1 MLDIFYNIFIFVIVI
16 SVIVFVHEYGH
27 YYVARLC
34 GVMATDFSIGFGKKI
49 CGFKDKRGTEW
60 KISMIP
66 LGGYVKFLGDTDFTS
81 AQDSKPS
88 DIPEHIR
95 KHAFATQNL
104 LKKFAIVAAGPI
116 ANFIFAIIIFAAFY
130 LYFGKVV
137 VAPEVTFVEKGSV
150 AEKSGFKQGD
160 VVVNIDGN
168 KIDQFSDVEMYV
180 TTHPNIQLSIAV
192 SRNGEIEVITVVP
205 QPVKVK
211 DSSGEE
217 IEIGK
222 LGIGSNKFTKKDYNI
237 LSATAA
243 AYSESLKITTISL
256 KALGQMITGKR
267 DTKDLGSVIR
277 ISKYAGKSAKQG
289 VFVLV
294 WFMAMISLNL
304 GLVNLFPIPP
314 LDGGH
319 LFLYITRF
327 CLGKKISSYVE
338 KWLLRVGIMIIVFL
352 MVFTIVNDILHI

>member
-1 MLDIFYNIFIFVIVI
+1 MVTPEITFI
-16 SVIVFVHEYGH
+16 
-27 YYVARLC
+27 
-34 GVMATDFSIGFGKKI
+34 
-49 CGFKDKRGTEW
+49 
-60 KISMIP
+60 
-66 LGGYVKFLGDTDFTS
+66 
-81 AQDSKPS
+81 
-88 DIPEHIR
+88 
-95 KHAFATQNL
+95 
-104 LKKFAIVAAGPI
+104 
-116 ANFIFAIIIFAAFY
+116 
-130 LYFGKVV
+130 
-137 VAPEVTFVEKGSV
+137 EKGSV

-160 VVVNIDGN
+160 VVVSIDGN
-168 KIDQFSDVEMYV
+168 NIDQFADVEMYV
-180 TTHPNIQLSIAV
+180 TTHPNIELSISV
-192 SRNGEIEVITVVP
+192 IRNGEIEVIKVVP
-205 QPVKVK
+205 QPVKVN

-217 IEIGK
+217 IEVGK

-237 LSATAA
+237 FSAVGA
-243 AYSESLKITTISL
+243 AYSESLKITNISL

-327 CLGKKISSYVE
+327 CLGKKISTYVE
-338 KWLLRVGIMIIVFL
+338 KWLLRVGIVIIVFL
-352 MVFTIVNDILHI
+352 MVFTIINDIVHI